1 MVVGQDNICSE
12 LDRHDLP
19 LLNDSPLMLLNA
31 GELWMDFALTPDQQA
46 LCDAVQKICADFD
59 DDYWLKHDRSEEFP
73 AEFYKAIADGGW
85 LGIAM
90 PEEYGGAGLGVT
102 DAALMMH
109 TVGRSAGAMS
119 AASAIHLN
127 IFGPHPIVVFGS
139 GEQKQRWLPDLIQ
152 GRRKSCFGVTE
163 ADAGL
168 NTTSIKTRAV
178 LEGEHYRVQGKKV
191 WISTAQQADKIM
203 LLTRTTPKEECEN
216 PTEGMTLFY
225 TDLNRDFCDV
235 RIIPKMGRAAVDSNE
250 IFIDGLS
257 VPVEDR
263 IGDEGKGFR
272 YLLHSLNPERIL
284 IAMEAIGIGQNALA
298 RAAGYAK
305 ERIVFD
311 RPIGQNQAIQHP
323 LAQSWM
329 ELEAAFLM
337 AMKAASLYD
346 SGEPCGLEANAAKYL
361 GAEAGF
367 QACTRAVMTHG
378 GMGYASEFHVERL
391 MREVMIARLA
401 PISPQLILCNIAEKA
416 LGLPKSY

>member
-1 MVVGQDNICSE
+1 
-12 LDRHDLP
+12 
-19 LLNDSPLMLLNA
+19 
-31 GELWMDFALTPDQQA
+31 MDFALTPDQQA
-46 LCDAVQKICADFD
+46 VCDAVQKICARFD
-59 DDYWLKHDRSEEFP
+59 DDYWLEHDRTGEFP
-73 AEFYKAIADGGW
+73 ADFYDAIADGGW
-85 LGIAM
+85 LGITM
-90 PEEYGGAGLGVT
+90 PEEFGGAGLGVT

-119 AASAIHLN
+119 AASAIHIN

-139 GEQKQRWLPDLIQ
+139 DEQQQRWLPDLIQ
-152 GRRKSCFGVTE
+152 GRKKACFGVTE
-163 ADAGL
+163 PDAGL
-168 NTTSIKTRAV
+168 NTTAITTFAERN
-178 LEGEHYRVQGKKV
+178 GEEYLIRGKKI
-191 WISTAQQADKIM
+191 WISTAQVADKIM
-203 LLTRTTPKEECEN
+203 LLTRTTPKEKCDN
-216 PTEGMTLFY
+216 PTEGLTLFY
-225 TDLNRDFCDV
+225 TDLDREFCDV

-250 IFIDGLS
+250 IFIDGLP
-257 VPVEDR
+257 VPAADR
-263 IGDEGKGFR
+263 IGEEGKGFR

-298 RAAGYAK
+298 RAATYAR

-311 RPIGQNQAIQHP
+311 RPIGKNQSIQHP

-346 SGEPCGLEANAAKYL
+346 NDEPCGLEANAAKYL

-378 GMGYASEFHVERL
+378 GMGYAKEFHVERL

-401 PISPQLILCNIAEKA
+401 PVSPQLILCNIAEKA